1 MPETDKRFWQMFEE
15 KLFSETF
22 GMFSEE
28 WLDDFWLKTPIRNSS
43 SSFSS
48 DDNEPETEEERAVH
62 IFNHP
67 HVIPFL
73 ELRKNV
79 IVAVCPNEQ
88 WFLDNPDEPRENFW
102 LAKILSHHY
111 SQKGTQ
117 QQHRYRVQWF
127 ANRTNHTP
135 ERPALYHLI
144 ENTQIINYGAILHH
158 NIELNLKK
166 SLYAKDLRIIQSRI

>member
-1 MPETDKRFWQMFEE
+1 
-15 KLFSETF
+15 
-22 GMFSEE
+22 
-28 WLDDFWLKTPIRNSS
+28 
-43 SSFSS
+43 
-48 DDNEPETEEERAVH
+48 
-62 IFNHP
+62 
-67 HVIPFL
+67 L

-135 ERPALYHLI
+135 ECPALYHLI
-144 ENTQIINYGAILHH
+144 ENTQIINYGAVLHH

-166 SLYAKDLRIIQSRI
+166 SLYAKDMRIIQSRI

>member
-15 KLFSETF
+15 KQFSETF

-48 DDNEPETEEERAVH
+48 DDDEPETEEERAVH
-62 IFNHP
+62 ILNHS

-73 ELRKNV
+73 ELRKNF
-79 IVAVCPNEQ
+79 IVAVRPNEQ

-111 SQKGTQ
+111 SQKSTQ
-117 QQHRYRVQWF
+117 QQHRYQVQWF

-135 ERPALYHLI
+135 ERPALYRLI
-144 ENTQIINYGAILHH
+144 ENTQIINYSAILHH

-166 SLYAKDLRIIQSRI
+166 SLYAKDLRII